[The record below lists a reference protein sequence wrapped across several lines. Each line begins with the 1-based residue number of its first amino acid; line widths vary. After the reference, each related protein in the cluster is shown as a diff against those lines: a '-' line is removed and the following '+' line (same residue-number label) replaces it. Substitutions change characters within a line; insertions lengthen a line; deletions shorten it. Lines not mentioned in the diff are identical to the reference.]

1 MTAPAGHVGD
11 VGDAGGAEGAGYAS
25 ALAPVAGWPVPH
37 AAVAVVGPDGV
48 LAATG
53 ETGRRQRI
61 ASVTKAVAAL
71 AFWVALEEEAIALD
85 EPAGPEGSTVR
96 HLLAHASGLA
106 FDRPAVMA
114 APGTRRI
121 YSNVGFDVVADLVA
135 ERAGM
140 AFAAYLHEAVLAP
153 LGMADAA
160 LEGSAAAD
168 LVATADDLA
177 RFARELLAPTLV
189 APETLALSTT
199 VAFPGLAGVL
209 PGIGAYDPLDWGLGV
224 EVKGDKHPHWSGDA
238 TSPVTFGHFGA
249 TGSFLWVDPSRPVAA
264 LGLSGRGFG
273 PWAMR
278 AWPAL
283 ADAVLAVADAGGAA
297 SSRPGWGPTGGQ

>member
-1 MTAPAGHVGD
+1 MTAPAVD
-11 VGDAGGAEGAGYAS
+11 PRYAA
-25 ALAPVAGWPVPH
+25 ALEPVADWPVPH
-37 AAVAVVGPDGV
+37 AAVTVVGPEGV

-53 ETGRRQRI
+53 ETDRRQWA

-71 AFWVALEEEAIALD
+71 AFWVAVEEEAVALD

-106 FDRPAVMA
+106 FDRPVVVAR
-114 APGTRRI
+114 PGTRRI
-121 YSNVGFDVVADLVA
+121 YSNAGFDVLADLVA

-140 AFAAYLHEAVLAP
+140 AFAAYLREAVLAP
-153 LGMADAA
+153 LAMTSSA

-168 LVATADDLA
+168 LHTTADDLA
-177 RFARELLAPTLV
+177 RFAAELMAPTLV
-189 APETLALSTT
+189 APETLAAGTA

-224 EVKGDKHPHWSGDA
+224 EVKGDKRPHWSGDR
-238 TSPVTFGHFGA
+238 TSPRTFGHFGA
-249 TGSFLWVDPSRPVAA
+249 SGSFLWVDPTRSVAA
-264 LGLSGRGFG
+264 VGLSGQGFG

-278 AWPAL
+278 AWPPL
-283 ADAVLAVADAGGAA
+283 ADAVLAVADDGGAP

>member
-1 MTAPAGHVGD
+1 MTAPAGNVEG
-11 VGDAGGAEGAGYAS
+11 ATGAEGARFAS
-25 ALAPVAGWPVPH
+25 ALAAVADWPVPH
-37 AAVAVVGPDGV
+37 AAVTLVGPDGV

-53 ETGRRQRI
+53 ETGRRQPV

-96 HLLAHASGLA
+96 HLLSHASGLA
-106 FDRPAVMA
+106 FDRPAVLA

-121 YSNVGFDVVADLVA
+121 YSNVGIEVVADLVA

-140 AFAAYLHEAVLAP
+140 AFADYLHEAVLAP
-153 LGMADAA
+153 LGMAHSA

-177 RFARELLAPTLV
+177 RFARQLLAPTLV
-189 APETLALSTT
+189 APETVALATS

-224 EVKGDKHPHWSGDA
+224 EIKGDKHPHWSGDA
-238 TSPVTFGHFGA
+238 TSPGTFGHFGA
-249 TGSFLWVDPSRPVAA
+249 AGSFLWVDPTRSLAA
-264 LGLSGRGFG
+264 LGLSGRSFG

-278 AWPAL
+278 AWPTL
-283 ADAVLAVADAGGAA
+283 ADAVVAAADGGGAA

>member
-1 MTAPAGHVGD
+1 MTGPALGG
-11 VGDAGGAEGAGYAS
+11 GYDA
-25 ALAPVAGWPVPH
+25 ALAPVADWPVPH
-37 AAVAVVGPDGV
+37 AAVAVVGADGV

-53 ETGRRQRI
+53 EADRRLPV
-61 ASVTKAVAAL
+61 ASVTKVVAAL

-106 FDRPAVMA
+106 FDRPAVLA
-114 APGTRRI
+114 PPGTRRI

-140 AFAAYLHEAVLAP
+140 PFPAYLHEAVLAP
-153 LGMADAA
+153 LGMADSV
-160 LEGSAAAD
+160 LEGSAAAG
-168 LVATADDLA
+168 LVATVDDLA
-177 RFARELLAPTLV
+177 LVARELLAPTLV
-189 APETLALSTT
+189 APDTLALATG

-209 PGIGAYDPLDWGLGV
+209 PGIGAADPLDWGLGV

-238 TSPVTFGHFGA
+238 TSPRTFGHFGA
-249 TGSFLWVDPSRPVAA
+249 AGSFLWVDPVRTVGCV
-264 LGLSGRGFG
+264 GLSGREFG

-283 ADAVLAVADAGGAA
+283 ADAVVAVADGGGAA